1 MGLAVEDFAPLIV
14 VQVPVAFALGD
25 QIYRDF
31 VPMVSDNVPARVV
44 VADIY
49 VQNVTGR
56 RLYNDV
62 RIGAPS

>member
-1 MGLAVEDFAPLIV
+1 
-14 VQVPVAFALGD
+14 
-25 QIYRDF
+25 